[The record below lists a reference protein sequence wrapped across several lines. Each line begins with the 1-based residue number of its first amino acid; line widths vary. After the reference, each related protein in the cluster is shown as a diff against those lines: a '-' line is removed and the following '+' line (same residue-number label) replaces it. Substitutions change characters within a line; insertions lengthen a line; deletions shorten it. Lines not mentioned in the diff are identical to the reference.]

1 MQVQKAI
8 DFALIKERTDP
19 SLNATIDSVNL
30 ELKRFPFPP
39 YNDDKFVAVVA
50 ALFPFIII
58 ISFVFTVILTAKA
71 IVYEKETG
79 LKEAMKL
86 MGMKSWIYWLSWYLK
101 TFILLLPSLIF
112 MVVSYKIKLTLTNGG
127 QASIIDKTDPILF
140 LVFFLLYASGSIT
153 FTFLC
158 TTFFK
163 KANSAAA
170 GAGVIWFFSY
180 LPYIFIGLRY
190 ESMTLF
196 DKVMA
201 SFVNNLAMSQGMQ
214 LIGQFEGKGVG
225 INFSNW
231 REGVVVD
238 DNFTMFNVMTIMFF
252 NNFLHILL
260 AYYFEHVI
268 PSEHGLTKPWYFP
281 IAWLLPKRWT
291 NSNNEVS
298 DFMSNNKTNE
308 LDTQIF
314 IEDEANYSSRNIGIR
329 ISNVGKVFKQLGTV
343 KRAVKNLSL
352 NIYEGQISVLL
363 GHNGAGK
370 RYKIKCCSYVS
381 IDLIIIIMIIKYNDI
396 NDHRVDSAHYR
407 PDFYQ

>member
-1 MQVQKAI
+1 M
-8 DFALIKERTDP
+8 IKERSDP
-19 SLNATIDSVNL
+19 SLNTTIDSINL

-50 ALFPFIII
+50 ALFPFIIV

-190 ESMTLF
+190 ESMSLF

-252 NNFLHILL
+252 NNFVHILL

-268 PSEHGLTKPWYFP
+268 PSEHGLNKPWYFP
-281 IAWLLPKRWT
+281 IAWLLPSRCT
-291 NSNNEVS
+291 ESNS
-298 DFMSNNKTNE
+298 NKTNDEAAFHSSSFSQHQNHE
-308 LDTQIF
+308 LDSQVF

-329 ISNVGKVFKQLGTV
+329 ISNVGKVFKQLGAV

-370 RYKIKCCSYVS
+370 RY
-381 IDLIIIIMIIKYNDI
+381 
-396 NDHRVDSAHYR
+396 
-407 PDFYQ
+407 